1 VITDRK
7 KPFLQTPIP
16 GPKAAALIARDAR
29 AMSPSF
35 TRSYPFVMERGEG
48 CWVTDVDGNRF
59 LDFTAGIAVVTT
71 GHSHPKVVA
80 AVEEQARR
88 FLHMSGT
95 DFYYQSEI
103 ELAERLEAKI
113 LPGTP
118 AKVFFTNSGAE
129 AIEGAMKLARF
140 ATGRPSYIAF
150 IGAFHG
156 RTFGALSLTASKASQ
171 RRRFAPLLSSVF
183 HAPFPT
189 AARGVT
195 TDDTMARLEELFATV
210 APPESVAAIFVEPIQ
225 GEGGYLVPP
234 DDFLPRLREL
244 TLKHGIL
251 MVADEV
257 QSGMGR
263 TGHLLSIEHW
273 GVEPDIVCL
282 AKGIASGLPLGAFIA
297 RAEQMNWP
305 PGSHGSTFGGNP
317 VACAAGLATL
327 DLLEEGLMENAARI
341 GAVLQDGLREIASTR
356 PQVTDVRGLGLM
368 LALELKTPELAAKL
382 VQSAF
387 EHGLLLLTAG
397 ARAVRLSP
405 PLVLDAE
412 EAATGLEIIAA
423 ALDQA

>member
-1 VITDRK
+1 
-7 KPFLQTPIP
+7 
-16 GPKAAALIARDAR
+16 
-29 AMSPSF
+29 MSPSF
-35 TRSYPFVMERGEG
+35 TRSYPFVMDRGEG

-59 LDFTAGIAVVTT
+59 LDFTARIAVVTT

-140 ATGRPSYIAF
+140 ASGRPSYIAF

-189 AARGVT
+189 VARGIT
-195 TDDTMARLEELFATV
+195 TDETMARLEELFATV
-210 APPESVAAIFVEPIQ
+210 APPESVAAVFVEPIQ

-327 DLLEEGLMENAARI
+327 DLLEDGLMENAARV

-368 LALELKTPELAAKL
+368 LALELQTPELAGQL

-387 EHGLLLLTAG
+387 DRGLLLLTAG
-397 ARAVRLSP
+397 TRAVRISP

-423 ALDQA
+423 ALDQV